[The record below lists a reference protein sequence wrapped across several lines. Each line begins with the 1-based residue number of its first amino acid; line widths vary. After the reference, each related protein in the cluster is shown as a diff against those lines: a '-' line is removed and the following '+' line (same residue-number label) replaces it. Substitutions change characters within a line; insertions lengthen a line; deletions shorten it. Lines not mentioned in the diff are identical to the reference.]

1 MNSEQLA
8 ARSAVK
14 SWKMTI
20 ERADKIFSPLTA
32 DQLQQQIAP
41 GKNRI
46 IYLLGHLTAVHD
58 AMLTL
63 LGLGERL
70 HPELDEIFIT
80 KPDREVA
87 QLPSA
92 GELKKYWTDVNN
104 ALLDKFTALSPEE
117 WLQRHTAMSD
127 EDYAKDP
134 MRNRL
139 SVLLSRTNHL
149 SFHIGQL
156 VLAPK

>member
-1 MNSEQLA
+1 MTSEQLTTKA
-8 ARSAVK
+8 AVN
-14 SWKMTI
+14 SWKLTVT
-20 ERADKIFSPLTA
+20 RADKLFSALTA
-32 DQLQQQIAP
+32 DQLLQQIAP

-58 AMLTL
+58 AMLPL

-70 HPELDEIFIT
+70 HPELDEIFIS
-80 KPDREVA
+80 KPDREVE

-92 GELKKYWTDVNN
+92 DQLRKYWTDVNST
-104 ALLDKFTALSPEE
+104 LLDKFTALTAAE
-117 WLQRHTAMSD
+117 WVQRHTAMSD

-149 SFHIGQL
+149 SFHIGQII
-156 VLAPK
+156 LAPK

>member
-92 GELKKYWTDVNN
+92 GELKEI
-104 ALLDKFTALSPEE
+104 LDGRE
-117 WLQRHTAMSD
+117 
-127 EDYAKDP
+127 
-134 MRNRL
+134 
-139 SVLLSRTNHL
+139 
-149 SFHIGQL
+149 
-156 VLAPK
+156 

>member
-1 MNSEQLA
+1 MNSQQLA
-8 ARSAVK
+8 TQAAVN
-14 SWKMTI
+14 SWKITVG
-20 ERADKIFSPLTA
+20 RADKIFSPLTA

-41 GKNRI
+41 GKNRL

-58 AMLTL
+58 RMLPL
-63 LGLGERL
+63 LGLGEQL
-70 HPELDEIFIT
+70 HPELDEPFIT

-87 QLPSA
+87 QLPPVD
-92 GELKKYWTDVNN
+92 ELKKYWAEVNN
-104 ALLDKFTALSPEE
+104 ALLNKFTALSAEE
-117 WLQRHTAMSD
+117 WLQRHTAMTD

-149 SFHIGQL
+149 SFHIGQIIL
-156 VLAPK
+156 TPK

>member
-1 MNSEQLA
+1 MTFEQLT
-8 ARSAVK
+8 ARVAVN
-14 SWKMTI
+14 SWKLTVA
-20 ERADKIFSPLTA
+20 RADKLFSALTP
-32 DQLQQQIAP
+32 DQLLQQVAP
-41 GKNRI
+41 GRNRI

-58 AMLTL
+58 GMLPL
-63 LGLGERL
+63 LGLGKRL

-87 QLPSA
+87 QLPTA
-92 GELKKYWTDVNN
+92 EELKKYWTEVNS
-104 ALLDKFTALSPEE
+104 ALLDKFTALTGEE

-134 MRNRL
+134 LRNRL

-149 SFHIGQL
+149 SFHMGQMI
-156 VLAPK
+156 LASK

>member
-1 MNSEQLA
+1 MTSEQLTAKA
-8 ARSAVK
+8 AVN
-14 SWKMTI
+14 SWKLTVA
-20 ERADKIFSPLTA
+20 RADKLFSALTA
-32 DQLQQQIAP
+32 EQLLQQIAP

-58 AMLTL
+58 GMLPL

-92 GELKKYWTDVNN
+92 DQLKKYWTDVNST
-104 ALLDKFTALSPEE
+104 LLDKFTALTAAE
-117 WLQRHTAMSD
+117 WVQRHTAMSD

-149 SFHIGQL
+149 SFHIGQII
-156 VLAPK
+156 LAPK

>member
-1 MNSEQLA
+1 MNSQQLA
-8 ARSAVK
+8 TQAAVN
-14 SWKMTI
+14 SWKITVG
-20 ERADKIFSPLTA
+20 RADKIFSPLTA

-41 GKNRI
+41 GKNRL

-58 AMLTL
+58 RMLPL
-63 LGLGERL
+63 LGLGPQL
-70 HPELDEIFIT
+70 HPELDEPFIT

-87 QLPSA
+87 QLPA
-92 GELKKYWTDVNN
+92 VDDLKKYWSEVNG
-104 ALLDKFTALSPEE
+104 ALLDKFTALSSDE
-117 WLQRHTAMSD
+117 WLQRHTAMTD

-149 SFHIGQL
+149 SFHIGQII
-156 VLAPK
+156 LAPK